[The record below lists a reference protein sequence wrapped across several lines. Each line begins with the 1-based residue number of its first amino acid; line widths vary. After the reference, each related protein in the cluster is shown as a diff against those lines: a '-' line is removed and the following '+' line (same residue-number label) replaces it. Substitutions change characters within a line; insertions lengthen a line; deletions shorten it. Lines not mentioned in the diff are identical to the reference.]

1 MPLKAYF
8 QSDSPFIAGG
18 KDETIKC
25 KINWNLCNYVGV
37 NIDGQFIAS

>member
-18 KDETIKC
+18 KDETNKR
-25 KINWNLCNYVGV
+25 KISWNLRNYVGV
-37 NIDGQFIAS
+37 NFDGQFIAS